1 MQDIRYLRKM
11 RSSSKLSKRGRRCER
26 DHQSRATRILRRAA
40 LSFLPPWPP
49 WGTSVS
55 RRPCLSALDHSWR
68 QPMMYRLQALNPIS
82 LPVLLGLVVRRPH
95 ESLGALTPEANHA
108 ACKYTSSLSR
118 QGEVYGP
125 RLRCMQS
132 GVANNAGSK
141 AYEVNCGCLVD
152 APHVLRMP
160 PEQLV
165 TAVRN

>member
-1 MQDIRYLRKM
+1 VREIIRAEPPE
-11 RSSSKLSKRGRRCER
+11 SCDAQLSRFSHHG
-26 DHQSRATRILRRAA
+26 H
-40 LSFLPPWPP
+40 
-49 WGTSVS
+49 
-55 RRPCLSALDHSWR
+55 
-68 QPMMYRLQALNPIS
+68 
-82 LPVLLGLVVRRPH
+82 
-95 ESLGALTPEANHA
+95 LGALLSHGVRVCLLSVILGTTNDVPLASPESHLASRSTWTSGSQTPRNTGRSEANHA

-118 QGEVYGP
+118 QGEAHGP